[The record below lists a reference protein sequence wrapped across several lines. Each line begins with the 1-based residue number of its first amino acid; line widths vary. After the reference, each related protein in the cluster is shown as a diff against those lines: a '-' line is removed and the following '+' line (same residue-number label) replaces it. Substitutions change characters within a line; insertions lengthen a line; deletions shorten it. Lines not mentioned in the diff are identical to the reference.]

1 MEPNDRGQLCKLQVM
16 PGRSFKMAMEEKV
29 TDHRTSSAGTSGS
42 GFKLRGLGGLCLPC
56 DSGLISGSGGGV
68 VDMTG

>member
-1 MEPNDRGQLCKLQVM
+1 
-16 PGRSFKMAMEEKV
+16 MAMEEKV